1 MRLASLRQ
9 AGGVN
14 SIDNF
19 ARSWTR
25 AAAFPE
31 ISPARRGSIVV
42 EDEEPEEPEL
52 GQRRPKDEVHAP
64 PHKSLLR
71 QHLEVSY
78 RQDSPVEDTAA
89 EDPGSREGSRPIGG
103 RMPSDAD
110 DDIRSV
116 APTSTSP
123 FGHSY
128 GSIRS
133 STRLNESSVRHAAQ
147 LFREQRAGS
156 VSAEDKETAPLLVKQ
171 VQREDGTKVQ
181 MVIGRSTMPQT
192 VFNSVNVLI
201 GVGLLSL
208 PLAVKYAG
216 WVVGMIFLAFAAI
229 STAYTARLLAIC
241 LDVDPSLV
249 TYADVAYIS
258 FGPNARIVTS
268 LLFSLELIAACVA
281 LVVLFADSLD
291 ALIGGFSIL
300 GWKFLCGV
308 ILIPLNFVP
317 LRLLSVTSILGI
329 LCAFGSKSIPGPS
342 YQRN

>member
-1 MRLASLRQ
+1 M
-9 AGGVN
+9 
-14 SIDNF
+14 
-19 ARSWTR
+19 
-25 AAAFPE
+25 
-31 ISPARRGSIVV
+31 V
-42 EDEEPEEPEL
+42 EDEEAEEPEI
-52 GQRRPKDEVHAP
+52 GQRRPKDEMHAP

-71 QHLEVSY
+71 QHLEASP
-78 RQDSPVEDTAA
+78 RQDSPFEDAA
-89 EDPGSREGSRPIGG
+89 PEDAGSREGSRPVSG
-103 RMPSDAD
+103 RMPSDVD

-116 APTSTSP
+116 APISTSP

-128 GSIRS
+128 GSILS

-156 VSAEDKETAPLLVKQ
+156 VSAEGKETEPLIVKQ

-208 PLAVKYAG
+208 PLAVRYAG
-216 WVVGMIFLAFAAI
+216 WVAGMISLGFAAI

-258 FGPNARIVTS
+258 FGPNARVVTS

-291 ALIGGFSIL
+291 ALIGGINIL
-300 GWKFLCGV
+300 SWKILCGV
-308 ILIPLNFVP
+308 ILIPLSFVP

-329 LCAFGSKSIPGPS
+329 LCAFGSKSTPHPS
-342 YQRN
+342 HKQN